1 MDEIRLPGA
10 PHLSSVLACR
20 EDVRL
25 LQQLLIEVRF
35 VRLDFVEN
43 VFKAGHCCFR
53 NRAFM
58 LTASVGRS
66 PLAVRRWP
74 LAENARRTAN
84 GQPLRH
90 SSCSTRQ
97 QVVPRGGRQKKEVF
111 VLKRSALIVLLLMV
125 ALLAVPAFAAPVPSK
140 TAANQSL
147 ATRDAD
153 LALVRDIAANDQVAK
168 VLEARGFTQEQI
180 NQKLAQLS
188 PQDLHQLAQNL
199 NQLQAAGLTQQE
211 WIWIGI
217 GALAA
222 LILIVALG

>member
-1 MDEIRLPGA
+1 MDEIRLPRA

-74 LAENARRTAN
+74 LAENARRTAISQRPTSPALLLLN
-84 GQPLRH
+84 TAASGA
-90 SSCSTRQ
+90 
-97 QVVPRGGRQKKEVF
+97 PRGSPEKGGIRVEAFRPHCFTAHGCITRRSCICRSGAVEDCGESESRDARCRSRAGARHRG
-111 VLKRSALIVLLLMV
+111 KRS
-125 ALLAVPAFAAPVPSK
+125 S
-140 TAANQSL
+140 SEGS
-147 ATRDAD
+147 RG
-153 LALVRDIAANDQVAK
+153 
-168 VLEARGFTQEQI
+168 ARF
-180 NQKLAQLS
+180 
-188 PQDLHQLAQNL
+188 H
-199 NQLQAAGLTQQE
+199 AG
-211 WIWIGI
+211 
-217 GALAA
+217 A
-222 LILIVALG
+222 

>member
-1 MDEIRLPGA
+1 MDEIRLPRA

-74 LAENARRTAN
+74 LAVRRWPFAV
-84 GQPLRH
+84 R
-90 SSCSTRQ
+90 
-97 QVVPRGGRQKKEVF
+97 
-111 VLKRSALIVLLLMV
+111 RSALAVRRWPFAV
-125 ALLAVPAFAAPVPSK
+125 GRSALAV
-140 TAANQSL
+140 
-147 ATRDAD
+147 R
-153 LALVRDIAANDQVAK
+153 R
-168 VLEARGFTQEQI
+168 
-180 NQKLAQLS
+180 
-188 PQDLHQLAQNL
+188 
-199 NQLQAAGLTQQE
+199 
-211 WIWIGI
+211 
-217 GALAA
+217 
-222 LILIVALG
+222 

>member
-1 MDEIRLPGA
+1 M
-10 PHLSSVLACR
+10 
-20 EDVRL
+20 
-25 LQQLLIEVRF
+25 
-35 VRLDFVEN
+35 
-43 VFKAGHCCFR
+43 
-53 NRAFM
+53 
-58 LTASVGRS
+58 
-66 PLAVRRWP
+66 
-74 LAENARRTAN
+74 
-84 GQPLRH
+84 
-90 SSCSTRQ
+90 
-97 QVVPRGGRQKKEVF
+97 
-111 VLKRSALIVLLLMV
+111 LKRSALIVLLLMV

-222 LILIVALG
+222 LILIVALVLMVAFLAVPAFASPVPSKTAAIQSIAVRDADLALVHSVVANEQVASALAARGLNQEQVNQKIAQLSNQDLHQLAQNIYQLQAAGLTQQQWIWIGIGALVVLIIVVATS

>member
-1 MDEIRLPGA
+1 M
-10 PHLSSVLACR
+10 
-20 EDVRL
+20 
-25 LQQLLIEVRF
+25 
-35 VRLDFVEN
+35 
-43 VFKAGHCCFR
+43 
-53 NRAFM
+53 
-58 LTASVGRS
+58 
-66 PLAVRRWP
+66 
-74 LAENARRTAN
+74 
-84 GQPLRH
+84 
-90 SSCSTRQ
+90 
-97 QVVPRGGRQKKEVF
+97 
-111 VLKRSALIVLLLMV
+111 LKRSALIVLLLMV

-153 LALVRDIAANDQVAK
+153 LTLVRDIAANDQVAK
-168 VLEARGFTQEQI
+168 VLAARGLTQEQV

>member
-1 MDEIRLPGA
+1 
-10 PHLSSVLACR
+10 
-20 EDVRL
+20 
-25 LQQLLIEVRF
+25 
-35 VRLDFVEN
+35 
-43 VFKAGHCCFR
+43 
-53 NRAFM
+53 
-58 LTASVGRS
+58 
-66 PLAVRRWP
+66 
-74 LAENARRTAN
+74 
-84 GQPLRH
+84 
-90 SSCSTRQ
+90 
-97 QVVPRGGRQKKEVF
+97 

-153 LALVRDIAANDQVAK
+153 LALVRDIAANDRVAK

>member
-1 MDEIRLPGA
+1 M
-10 PHLSSVLACR
+10 
-20 EDVRL
+20 
-25 LQQLLIEVRF
+25 
-35 VRLDFVEN
+35 
-43 VFKAGHCCFR
+43 
-53 NRAFM
+53 
-58 LTASVGRS
+58 
-66 PLAVRRWP
+66 
-74 LAENARRTAN
+74 
-84 GQPLRH
+84 
-90 SSCSTRQ
+90 
-97 QVVPRGGRQKKEVF
+97 
-111 VLKRSALIVLLLMV
+111 LKRSALIVLLLMV

-153 LALVRDIAANDQVAK
+153 LTLVRDIAANDQVAK
-168 VLEARGFTQEQI
+168 VLAARGFTQEQV